1 MGIGGTL
8 LGSVRG
14 ATVLRPDNPLR
25 ALGAVSLT
33 VVLAVSLLAGPTP
46 QRAAAVDSKPNI
58 ILISTDDMNKTD
70 LRWMPQTRKLLGKAG
85 VRLDGFISS
94 NPICCPARA
103 EILTGQHG
111 QNNGV
116 HYNDGPWGGY
126 AVLKEPGNHVGSW
139 LKASGYKTA
148 FVGKHMN
155 GWEDTARRQRGW
167 TIFNPLVKGVYKPYD
182 MTMFNN
188 GRPRRYRNVHTS
200 DLVGNL
206 TVRYINR
213 FSDSKAPFFI
223 WASQVAPHQM
233 LVEGRW
239 RPPVPARRH
248 RGLYPR
254 SVPPALS
261 HPSFNEADTTDK
273 PPYVQSSSKVSRRAM
288 VRLHRARIR
297 SLRSVDD
304 QVGAAVRALRAKGEL
319 GNTYIF
325 FTSDNGFLLG
335 EHRLTAKRKPYER
348 SLQVPLLV
356 RGPGLEAG
364 TTHRETFSL
373 ADFAPTFL
381 QLADATPGRTLDGR
395 SMMPTL
401 RSGARGYGHHLIQA
415 SSRSTEW
422 WWQGVRSDSYVYV
435 RYDDGFEELYDLKK
449 DPAQLQNVADAAAY
463 QAVRADYASRLAR
476 LKDCSGPTCRSGG
489 AAEPPRARP

>member
-1 MGIGGTL
+1 MGIVSTL
-8 LGSVRG
+8 RGSVGG
-14 ATVLRPDNPLR
+14 ATVLHPPKPLR

-33 VVLAVSLLAGPTP
+33 VVLAGSLFVGPTP
-46 QRAAAVDSKPNI
+46 QHAVAADTRPNI
-58 ILISTDDMNKTD
+58 ILITTDDMNKTD

-85 VRLDGFISS
+85 VTLDGFISS

-126 AVLKEPGNHVGSW
+126 KVLKEPGNHVGSW

-155 GWEDTARRQRGW
+155 GWEDTAKRQRGW
-167 TIFNPLVKGVYKPYD
+167 TIFNPIMKGVYKPYD

-213 FSDSKAPFFI
+213 FSDSRAPFFI
-223 WASQVAPHQM
+223 WTSQVAPHQM
-233 LVEGRW
+233 LVKGKW
-239 RPPVPARRH
+239 KPPVPAKRH
-248 RGLYPR
+248 RDLYPK

-261 HPSFNEADTTDK
+261 HPSFNEADVTDK
-273 PPYVQSSSKVSRRAM
+273 PAYVQRSSKVSKRVM
-288 VRLHRARIR
+288 VRFHRARIR

-304 QVGAAVRALRAKGEL
+304 QVGAAVRALRAKGEAR
-319 GNTYIF
+319 NTYIF

-335 EHRLTAKRKPYER
+335 EHRLTAKRKPYEQ
-348 SLQVPLLV
+348 SLRVPLLV
-356 RGPGLEAG
+356 KGPGLKAG
-364 TTHRETFSL
+364 TTRKQTFSL

-381 QLADATPGRTLDGR
+381 QLADATPRRTLDGR

-401 RSGARGYGHHLIQA
+401 RRGARGYSHHLIQA
-415 SSRSTEW
+415 SSRSSEW
-422 WWQGVRSDSYVYV
+422 WWQGVRSDSYVYI
-435 RYDDGFEELYDLKK
+435 RYEDGFEELYDRAK
-449 DPAQLQNVADAAAY
+449 DPAQLRNVADAPAY
-463 QAVRADYASRLAR
+463 QAVRAEYAARLAR
-476 LKDCSGPTCRSGG
+476 LKDCSGVACQSGG
-489 AAEPPRARP
+489 RAG